1 MNQSGKRFGRWALLL
16 ASLLAAYFL
25 FGGVCGILARPSIEI
40 PGTAWTGMGHSARFE
55 DEAKGFYDGE
65 PFSYTAWAAGE
76 PNNDGGTENY
86 ATLLKV
92 DGSWAMYDV
101 PGDVS
106 GFYQDD
112 KIGFVMETEEQVP
125 VS

>member
-1 MNQSGKRFGRWALLL
+1 MNQKGKRFGRWALLL

-65 PFSYTAWAAGE
+65 PFSYVEQGGAVKGNFDETGE
-76 PNNDGGTENY
+76 PID
-86 ATLLKV
+86 
-92 DGSWAMYDV
+92 
-101 PGDVS
+101 
-106 GFYQDD
+106 
-112 KIGFVMETEEQVP
+112 FVTMSANRLFCVTFRVLMVED
-125 VS
+125 SL

>member
-1 MNQSGKRFGRWALLL
+1 MNQNGKRFGRWALLL

-65 PFSYTAWAAGE
+65 PFSYIEQGGAVKGNFDETGE
-76 PNNDGGTENY
+76 PID
-86 ATLLKV
+86 
-92 DGSWAMYDV
+92 
-101 PGDVS
+101 
-106 GFYQDD
+106 
-112 KIGFVMETEEQVP
+112 FVTMSANRLFCVTFRVLMVED
-125 VS
+125 SL

>member
-65 PFSYTAWAAGE
+65 PFSYVEQGGAVKGNFDETGE
-76 PNNDGGTENY
+76 PID
-86 ATLLKV
+86 
-92 DGSWAMYDV
+92 
-101 PGDVS
+101 
-106 GFYQDD
+106 
-112 KIGFVMETEEQVP
+112 FVTMSANRLFCVTFRVLMVED
-125 VS
+125 SL